1 MCFAGVEQN
10 VSSIFYGTETW
21 DLCFEGVRQVVVC
34 WDYKSAQFATFSSSK
49 ASFEFLFWWI
59 TFSLLKLLKYCSFP
73 STWELKEV
81 TKLGGESISSQS
93 FIPSFWPSFMFLW
106 SWNNHVLK
114 DCIWS
119 TFSSL
124 DFNIQF
130 NFYIKYVFLLA
141 SFGMFVGWCWEGGWS
156 WSWLFFLRGGC
167 YAKAFLIRWLFTLLV
182 KNSALLS
189 FLELLFVNSWDEWV
203 GTDRLLKHTEENV
216 QKQKALKER
225 LEMEMKTK
233 AVQAPQMKLK
243 NSGG

>member
-130 NFYIKYVFLLA
+130 NMYFCLKVLECLLA
-141 SFGMFVGWCWEGGWS
+141 GAERVDGVGVDYFFWGGDAMLKLFSFVDC
-156 WSWLFFLRGGC
+156 
-167 YAKAFLIRWLFTLLV
+167 LLC
-182 KNSALLS
+182 L
-189 FLELLFVNSWDEWV
+189 
-203 GTDRLLKHTEENV
+203 
-216 QKQKALKER
+216 
-225 LEMEMKTK
+225 
-233 AVQAPQMKLK
+233 
-243 NSGG
+243 